1 MLERL
6 YGGVGVGAAML
17 HNSVSTLRTIIFM
30 NGSLS
35 AWYSFAGWDYE
46 WDHEGWVA
54 FEWIKEG

>member
-1 MLERL
+1 MEE
-6 YGGVGVGAAML
+6 VGVGAAML
-17 HNSVSTLRTIIFM
+17 HNSVSTLRIVIFM

-35 AWYSFAGWDYE
+35 EWYSFVGWNYE